1 MNETE
6 GADGGLAVAMTNEQK
21 RQFYRDGFIIL
32 KQAVQPAL
40 VESALRCLR
49 DAKKGEYLG
58 PRKEMTDLVNAST
71 LTPILHDAMGQFD
84 PPVNC
89 QVATNPR
96 REPGEQFT
104 PLGYRDKDIPYYAAG
119 IHMDGNITMAAPQ
132 DVQQG
137 TPDEIYTRHF
147 ASGPKGDIGRS
158 AEVVG
163 HNFGVLFQDPELTL
177 SLGSFTAFAIIA
189 LNDQT
194 VEGCGQTAVLPG
206 AHHHAERFFRW
217 QYETNGC
224 LGPEGPG
231 WPRLNHD
238 TPNRCGMNYLPDAVR
253 DAFVDENSAQTE
265 DGRRWPRPT
274 QILMEAGDACI
285 TMYHIP
291 HSATRNEKGSESR
304 KSIIFRLR
312 NKKRQ
317 PHVVPDN
324 AGLTDHPDRKFDG
337 GWLKFEEGFDPW
349 QRSKAAMIDMW
360 DEWEGMAEVVAAERA
375 SANT

>member
-1 MNETE
+1 MNEIE
-6 GADGGLAVAMTNEQK
+6 RADGGISVAMTQEQK

-32 KQAVQPAL
+32 KQAVGKDL
-40 VESALRCLR
+40 VAAALRCLGE
-49 DAKKGEYLG
+49 AKRGEYVG
-58 PRKEMTDLVNAST
+58 PRKEMTDLVNASS
-71 LTPILHDAMGQFD
+71 LTPILHEAMGRFD

-89 QVATNPR
+89 QVAINPR

-132 DVQQG
+132 EVQQG
-137 TPDEIYTRHF
+137 TPDEIYARHF

-163 HNFGVLFQDPELTL
+163 HNFGVLFQDPQLTL
-177 SLGSFTAFAIIA
+177 SLGSFTAFAIVA

-217 QYETNGC
+217 QHETNGC

-231 WPRLNHD
+231 WPRLNHE

-253 DAFVDENSAQTE
+253 DAFVDENSAQTA

-274 QILMEAGDACI
+274 QILMEAGDACV

-291 HSATRNEKGSESR
+291 HSATRNEKGSEAR

-317 PHVVPDN
+317 PNLVADN
-324 AGLTDHPDRKFDG
+324 TGLTDHPDRKFDG
-337 GWLKFEEGFDPW
+337 GWLTFEEGFDPW

-360 DEWEGMAEVVAAERA
+360 DEWRGMAEVVAAERA
-375 SANT
+375 SAEA